1 MLLYAVYERARVAF
15 FYQLQKLLVGGRGHV
30 RFLELLGQQSEFFD
44 DLKLLKRA
52 LGFFLD
58 RLVVF
63 SILLLILLADYIDEP
78 IVERFVEIFDRHDDG
93 SMLPGLGQISFVVF
107 LLIFD
112 EFLLSFLF
120 TFKFNLQIL
129 LRLQQNYNLALLRFA
144 SNIDFRMQLVGSNLL
159 GAMLLV
165 KALVLVAKSIIP
177 A

>member
-1 MLLYAVYERARVAF
+1 
-15 FYQLQKLLVGGRGHV
+15 
-30 RFLELLGQQSEFFD
+30 
-44 DLKLLKRA
+44 
-52 LGFFLD
+52 
-58 RLVVF
+58 
-63 SILLLILLADYIDEP
+63 
-78 IVERFVEIFDRHDDG
+78 
-93 SMLPGLGQISFVVF
+93 MLPGLGQISFVVF